1 MLSRS
6 KLAYPVGCHSCCR
19 VAKNPFANVEL
30 NHEEVRHKH
39 LTRDELVRLLQA
51 MAAHPEPS
59 SVRPI
64 RMMLLTG
71 ARRGEV
77 LGALW
82 NDIEIVQEDGKLSG
96 TWTKPAH
103 SVKQGQTHTAPLNG
117 PACQLLLEIRN
128 EQTAGKKSLPSFVFP
143 GRGARGHVCYIA
155 RVWSRLCRD
164 AKIENMRMHDLRHSH
179 ATFLASGGSS
189 LLVIGQLIGHRT
201 AAATKR
207 YAHLLNDPLVEATE
221 RVGEMIEAAGNP
233 DRPAAEPEQI
243 NRKKRY

>member
-1 MLSRS
+1 
-6 KLAYPVGCHSCCR
+6 
-19 VAKNPFANVEL
+19 
-30 NHEEVRHKH
+30 VRHPRVPKGTIKYCPNSS
-39 LTRDELVRLLQA
+39 LDRDRDTVEACRLA
-51 MAAHPEPS
+51 
-59 SVRPI
+59 
-64 RMMLLTG
+64 
-71 ARRGEV
+71 
-77 LGALW
+77 ALW

-207 YAHLLNDPLVEATE
+207 YAHLLNDPLDE
-221 RVGEMIEAAGNP
+221 RFLGSNHI
-233 DRPAAEPEQI
+233 RPRP
-243 NRKKRY
+243 RVCRTKYG